1 MSSMDS
7 SSSSPLF
14 PARASRPASAVSG
27 VTAPSDAWSVR
38 LGAWVFRQRSW
49 LPVPLAVAVLIGG
62 TSQGPVWPVL
72 VGIGLAAAGESLRL
86 WSVRQIGSISRTRS
100 LARVGPFIRS
110 GPFRIMRNPLYVG
123 NWLLWTG
130 FTVASRA
137 VWMLPVVWAVLAVQ
151 DRVIVQWEE
160 SRLRECFG
168 ERYEQYLREVPR
180 WLPRPWAPRSS
191 EPVSP
196 HPWRTV
202 MVGERGTFG
211 SIALGALLL
220 LLRAALAS

>member
-7 SSSSPLF
+7 SSSSVF
-14 PARASRPASAVSG
+14 SGRAARPVAAVSG
-27 VTAPSDAWSVR
+27 GAVSSEAWSVR

-49 LPVPLAVAVLIGG
+49 LPVPLAIAVLVGG
-62 TSQGPVWPVL
+62 ASQGAAWPVL
-72 VGIGLAAAGESLRL
+72 AGIGLAVAGESLRL

-100 LARVGPFIRS
+100 LTRVGPFIRS
-110 GPFRIMRNPLYVG
+110 GPFRVMRNPLYVG

-137 VWMLPVVWAVLAVQ
+137 FWMLPVVWAVLAVQ

-168 ERYEQYLREVPR
+168 QRYEQYMREVPR
-180 WLPRPWAPRSS
+180 WLPRPWAPRST
-191 EPVSP
+191 EPVSL
-196 HPWRTV
+196 HSWRSV
-202 MVGERGTFG
+202 IIGERGTLG

-220 LLRAALAS
+220 ALRALLAS